1 MTHHTDHSG
10 GSGPAARP
18 TGAGDGSAA
27 RPVGSLVALG
37 GGHGLSAT
45 LRAARLVAEDVT
57 AVVTVA
63 DDGGSSGRLRRE
75 LGILPPGDL
84 RMALCA
90 LASADDD
97 DALLTRLFQHRYG
110 GTGALAGHAVGN
122 LVFAGLWELL
132 GDPIEALDAVGSILG
147 VQGRVLPMSPVAL
160 DIAAEVVG
168 LEADPR
174 VVRTII
180 GQVAVATTP
189 GSVRRV
195 TLIPDAPPVAAGVV
209 DAISGADLVVL
220 GPGSWFTSVIPNV
233 LVPEIAEALTRTTAT
248 KALVLNLAPQPG
260 ETAGFSAE
268 QHLHV
273 LRQHA
278 PGIDFDILLVD
289 PRMPL
294 SATEREHLER
304 AAAGLGARVVTAEIA
319 RTAADGTMR
328 PVHDPAL
335 LASALAASV

>member
-1 MTHHTDHSG
+1 MTQSTD
-10 GSGPAARP
+10 PATAH
-18 TGAGDGSAA
+18 
-27 RPVGSLVALG
+27 PVGSLVALG

-45 LRAARLVAEDVT
+45 LRAGRLVADHVT

-90 LASADDD
+90 LAEDDD
-97 DALLTRLFQHRYG
+97 EHNRLTRLFQHRYG

-132 GDPIEALDAVGSILG
+132 GDPLEALDAVGSILG
-147 VQGRVLPMSPVAL
+147 VKGTVLPMSPVAL

-174 VVRTII
+174 VVRTIV

-195 TLIPDAPPVAAGVV
+195 RLIPADPPAAAGVV
-209 DAISGADLVVL
+209 EAIDDADLVVL
-220 GPGSWFTSVIPNV
+220 GPGSWFTSVIPNM
-233 LVPEIAEALTRTTAT
+233 LVPEIAAALTRTTAR
-248 KALVLNLAPQPG
+248 KILVLNLAPQPG

-278 PGIDFDILLVD
+278 PGVDIDVILVD
-289 PRMPL
+289 PRMQL
-294 SATEREHLER
+294 STTELEHLQR
-304 AAAGLGARVVTAEIA
+304 AAAGFGARVSTAEVA
-319 RTAADGTMR
+319 RTGTDGTMSA
-328 PVHDPAL
+328 VHDPVL
-335 LASALAASV
+335 LAAALAAAMSEEPEA

>member
-1 MTHHTDHSG
+1 MTGQTTAG
-10 GSGPAARP
+10 GPDRL
-18 TGAGDGSAA
+18 GSI
-27 RPVGSLVALG
+27 VALG

-45 LRAARLVAEDVT
+45 LRAGRMVADHVT

-75 LGILPPGDL
+75 LDILPPGDL

-90 LASADDD
+90 LAAEDDEHGQ
-97 DALLTRLFQHRYG
+97 LTSLFQHRYG

-122 LVFAGLWELL
+122 LVFAGFWELL
-132 GDPIEALDAVGSILG
+132 GDPVKALDAVGAMLG
-147 VQGRVLPMSPVAL
+147 VTGRVLPMSPVAL

-195 TLIPDAPPVAAGVV
+195 RLIPADPPVADGVV
-209 DAISGADLVVL
+209 EAIEAADMVVL

-233 LVPEIAEALTRTTAT
+233 LVPDIASALARTSATR
-248 KALVLNLAPQPG
+248 ALVLNLAPQVG

-278 PGIDFDILLVD
+278 PAVDVDVVLVD

-294 SATEREHLER
+294 SDTEREHLDR
-304 AAAGLGARVVTAEIA
+304 AAAGLGARVMVADIA
-319 RTAADGTMR
+319 RTAPDGTMK

-335 LASALAASV
+335 LARALAATVTAGADG

>member
-1 MTHHTDHSG
+1 MNDQDN
-10 GSGPAARP
+10 PRIP
-18 TGAGDGSAA
+18 
-27 RPVGSLVALG
+27 SLVALG

-45 LRAARLVAEDVT
+45 LRAGRVVADHVT

-90 LASADDD
+90 LAATDDD
-97 DALLTRLFQHRYG
+97 HQRLTRLFQHRYG

-147 VQGRVLPMSPVAL
+147 VTGRVLPMSPVAL

-174 VVRTII
+174 VVRTIL

-195 TLIPDAPPVAAGVV
+195 RLIPPDPPAAAGVV
-209 DAISGADLVVL
+209 EAIAGADMVVL

-233 LVPEIAEALTRTTAT
+233 LIHEIADALATTSAT
-248 KALVLNLAPQPG
+248 KILILNLAPQPG

-278 PGIDFDILLVD
+278 PEIDFDAVLVD

-294 SATEREHLER
+294 SGTEREHLER

-319 RTAADGTMR
+319 RTGADGSMMA
-328 PVHDPAL
+328 VHDPVL
-335 LASALAASV
+335 LASALATSMPATAGE

>member
-1 MTHHTDHSG
+1 MNNQDAPRT
-10 GSGPAARP
+10 P
-18 TGAGDGSAA
+18 
-27 RPVGSLVALG
+27 SLVALG

-45 LRAARLVAEDVT
+45 LGAGRLVADHVT

-90 LASADDD
+90 LAGTDDD
-97 DALLTRLFQHRYG
+97 HQRLTRLFQHRYG

-147 VQGRVLPMSPVAL
+147 VTGRVLPMSPVAL

-174 VVRTII
+174 VVRTIL

-195 TLIPDAPPVAAGVV
+195 RLIPPDPPAAAGVV
-209 DAISGADLVVL
+209 EAISGADLVVL

-233 LVPEIAEALTRTTAT
+233 LIHEIADALATTSAT
-248 KALVLNLAPQPG
+248 KILILNLAPQPG

-278 PGIDFDILLVD
+278 PEIDFDAVLVD

-294 SATEREHLER
+294 SGTEREHLER

-319 RTAADGTMR
+319 RTGADGSMMA
-328 PVHDPAL
+328 VHDPVL
-335 LASALAASV
+335 LASALATSMPATAGE

>member
-1 MTHHTDHSG
+1 MTDDLT
-10 GSGPAARP
+10 PRIP
-18 TGAGDGSAA
+18 
-27 RPVGSLVALG
+27 SLVALG

-45 LRAARLVAEDVT
+45 LRAARLVADDVT

-90 LASADDD
+90 LAATDDD
-97 DALLTRLFQHRYG
+97 HQQLTRLFQHRYG

-132 GDPIEALDAVGSILG
+132 GDPIDALDSVGSLLG
-147 VQGRVLPMSPVAL
+147 VSGRVLPMSPVAL

-189 GSVRRV
+189 GRVRRV
-195 TLIPDAPPVAAGVV
+195 RLIPPDPPAAEGVVAAIG
-209 DAISGADLVVL
+209 AADLVVL

-233 LVPEIAEALTRTTAT
+233 LVKEIADALARTTAT
-248 KALVLNLAPQPG
+248 KVLILNLAPQPG

-278 PGIDFDILLVD
+278 PTIDFDTVLVD

-294 SATEREHLER
+294 SGTEREHLDR
-304 AAAGLGARVVTAEIA
+304 AAAGLGARVVTSEIA
-319 RTAADGTMR
+319 LTHEDGTMSA
-328 PVHDPAL
+328 VHDPVM
-335 LASALAASV
+335 LASALAASMPAPAGE

>member
-1 MTHHTDHSG
+1 MDHHDT
-10 GSGPAARP
+10 PP
-18 TGAGDGSAA
+18 I
-27 RPVGSLVALG
+27 PSLVALG

-45 LRAARLVAEDVT
+45 LRAARLVADRVT

-90 LASADDD
+90 LAASDDD
-97 DALLTRLFQHRYG
+97 HELLTRLFQHRYG

-132 GDPIEALDAVGSILG
+132 GDPIEALDAVGSMLG
-147 VQGRVLPMSPVAL
+147 VTGRVLPMSPVAL

-174 VVRTII
+174 VVRTIL

-195 TLIPDAPPVAAGVV
+195 RLIPPDPPAADGVV
-209 DAISGADLVVL
+209 EAIGRADLVVL

-233 LVPEIAEALTRTTAT
+233 LIREIADALATTPAT
-248 KALVLNLAPQPG
+248 KVLVLNLAPQPG

-278 PGIDFDILLVD
+278 PEIDFDAVLVD

-304 AAAGLGARVVTAEIA
+304 AAAGLGARVLTAEIA
-319 RTAADGTMR
+319 RTGADGTMR
-328 PVHDPAL
+328 PVHDPVR
-335 LASALAASV
+335 LASALAAAMPATAGE

>member
-1 MTHHTDHSG
+1 MT
-10 GSGPAARP
+10 
-18 TGAGDGSAA
+18 GDTT
-27 RPVGSLVALG
+27 PVGSRRIPSLVALG

-45 LRAARLVAEDVT
+45 LRAGRIVAEEVT

-90 LASADDD
+90 LAADDPEH
-97 DALLTRLFQHRYG
+97 ARLTRLFQHRYG

-122 LVFAGLWELL
+122 LVFAGFWEML
-132 GDPIEALDAVGSILG
+132 GDPLEALEAVGSILG
-147 VQGRVLPMSPVAL
+147 VTGRVLPMSPVAL

-195 TLIPDAPPVAAGVV
+195 RLIPADPPAADGVV
-209 DAISGADLVVL
+209 EAIEGADIVVL
-220 GPGSWFTSVIPNV
+220 GPGSWFTSVIPNT
-233 LVPEIAEALTRTTAT
+233 LVPEIAAALARTDAT

-278 PGIDFDILLVD
+278 PEVDFDVILVD

-294 SATEREHLER
+294 SATEREHLDR
-304 AAAGLGARVVTAEIA
+304 AAAGLGARVLTAEIA
-319 RTAADGTMR
+319 ETGPDGTMR
-328 PVHDPAL
+328 SVHDPVL
-335 LASALAASV
+335 LAAALAGAASAGAVR

>member
-1 MTHHTDHSG
+1 MNDQDT
-10 GSGPAARP
+10 PRIP
-18 TGAGDGSAA
+18 
-27 RPVGSLVALG
+27 SLVALG

-45 LRAARLVAEDVT
+45 LRAGRVVADHVT

-90 LASADDD
+90 LAATDDD
-97 DALLTRLFQHRYG
+97 HQRLTRLFQHRYG

-147 VQGRVLPMSPVAL
+147 VTGRVLPMSPVAL

-174 VVRTII
+174 VVRTIL

-195 TLIPDAPPVAAGVV
+195 RLIPPDPPAAAGVV
-209 DAISGADLVVL
+209 EAIAGADMVVL

-233 LVPEIAEALTRTTAT
+233 LIHEIADALATTSAT
-248 KALVLNLAPQPG
+248 KILILNLAPQPG

-278 PGIDFDILLVD
+278 PEIDFDAVLVD

-294 SATEREHLER
+294 SGTEREHLER

-319 RTAADGTMR
+319 RTGADGSMMA
-328 PVHDPAL
+328 VHDPVL
-335 LASALAASV
+335 LASALATSMPATAGE

>member
-1 MTHHTDHSG
+1 VSTDENE
-10 GSGPAARP
+10 PRI
-18 TGAGDGSAA
+18 
-27 RPVGSLVALG
+27 GSLVALG

-45 LRAARLVAEDVT
+45 LRAARLVARDVT

-75 LGILPPGDL
+75 LQILPPGDL

-90 LASADDD
+90 LAATDDD
-97 DALLTRLFQHRYG
+97 HQLLTRLFQHRYG

-132 GDPIEALDAVGSILG
+132 GDPLEALDTLASLLG
-147 VQGRVLPMSPVAL
+147 ATGRVLPMSPVAL

-189 GSVRRV
+189 GRVRRV
-195 TLIPDAPPVAAGVV
+195 RLIPPDPPAADGVV
-209 DAISGADLVVL
+209 SAIDAADLVVL

-233 LVPEIAEALTRTTAT
+233 LIKEIADSLARTRAT
-248 KALVLNLAPQPG
+248 KVLVLNLAPQPG

-278 PGIDFDILLVD
+278 PAIDFDAVLVD
-289 PRMPL
+289 SRMPL
-294 SATEREHLER
+294 SGTEREHLER
-304 AAAGLGARVVTAEIA
+304 AAAGLGARVHTSEIA
-319 RTAADGTMR
+319 RTGEDGTMSA
-328 PVHDPAL
+328 VHDPTQ
-335 LASALAASV
+335 LARALADVMPAGAGDRRNGRRSTECR